1 MVNIGILGNV
11 NVGKTT
17 ILRLFVKY
25 VKEDLINK
33 VEGGVPCEIVKTDFS
48 GESVQNPE
56 SAEKGTKTIT
66 PNKVVFKEVESGKNH
81 ALFAPGGDKERPVI
95 KMGIITISRI
105 AREIITVVAA
115 DQPLKE
121 QFEFFDEIRHFPKSI
136 IVTFNKW
143 DLVKKEDREKLL
155 NDLKEKVTEYF
166 RKRKIEIRDFYTT
179 CAEDEIP
186 NSKQL
191 NDNVCKMILDIAL
204 NSKD

>member
-1 MVNIGILGNV
+1 
-11 NVGKTT
+11 
-17 ILRLFVKY
+17 
-25 VKEDLINK
+25 
-33 VEGGVPCEIVKTDFS
+33 
-48 GESVQNPE
+48 
-56 SAEKGTKTIT
+56 
-66 PNKVVFKEVESGKNH
+66 
-81 ALFAPGGDKERPVI
+81 
-95 KMGIITISRI
+95 
-105 AREIITVVAA
+105 
-115 DQPLKE
+115 E